1 MVALGFGKFARADR
15 IYALE
20 QSLARNEAM
29 AAAPGSGSMESPTR

>member
-20 QSLARNEAM
+20 RITGENAAT
-29 AAAPGSGSMESPTR
+29 AAAPESGSMESPTR